1 MKKFI
6 SVILLVVLVA
16 TMGLAF
22 ADTNLSDAE
31 KAQYCFEQFSMTL
44 SNPYNAEL
52 KDYHVYAQ
60 VDGNDLIL
68 FTLTAG
74 DKAIS
79 CLGIY
84 NAQLGKA
91 TVLQFDC
98 VINSPDIISQY
109 NEVFVMALELAHHNT
124 SAMYYQINQLNLGDT
139 EIGRYVEEFFF
150 YFTGESIDWEK
161 YK

>member
-91 TVLQFDC
+91 TVLQ
-98 VINSPDIISQY
+98 Y